1 MSITNKNDFH
11 QNNGVRVGKHVEL
24 QKPTRLTNLQ
34 AELDLNSA
42 PQYKGA
48 TPSPVLLGKKSD
60 ETPLELP
67 LKFEDISK
75 AAYKIRGHVY
85 YTQCTKNDALSEI
98 TGTDLYLKHEYKQFT
113 GSFKERGARNAL
125 EKLTDEQKKK
135 GVIAASAGNHALALS
150 YHGGLMGIP
159 VTVIMPTI
167 APLTK
172 IERCKKLGARV
183 VLHGMHIG
191 EAKEHAMNSEE
202 FQGMQYINGFD
213 DPPICAGAG
222 TIGLEILEQVPDVD
236 VIVVPV
242 GGAGLIA
249 GIALAVKTL
258 RPDVQVIG
266 VEPEK
271 AASYTKALEAGEPTP
286 VTITNTLA
294 DGLAVPTVGPHS
306 FAVARHYVDK
316 TVLINEKLVAL
327 AVLRLL
333 EHERA
338 VVEGGGAAGLAALL
352 PGGPLDVPQMKGK
365 KVVVPLCGGNID
377 ITMLGRVIERGL
389 AADRRLVR
397 FAVTVS
403 DRPGGLAAL
412 TQTIFSAGASVWDIA
427 HERAWLHTSVDQVVN
442 KVVVEVSGHEHEM
455 KLKETLEKA
464 GYSLDWDLGSEYAST
479 TAPNFPGYRPDI
491 ARK

>member
-1 MSITNKNDFH
+1 MSISNKNDYH
-11 QNNGVRVGKHVEL
+11 QNNGVKVGKNTE
-24 QKPTRLTNLQ
+24 
-34 AELDLNSA
+34 
-42 PQYKGA
+42 
-48 TPSPVLLGKKSD
+48 
-60 ETPLELP
+60 
-67 LKFEDISK
+67 
-75 AAYKIRGHVY
+75 IRGHVY
-85 YTQCTKNDALSEI
+85 HTPTTKNDALSEI
-98 TGTDLYLKHEYKQFT
+98 TGTDLWLKHEYKQFT

-125 EKLTDEQKKK
+125 EKLT
-135 GVIAASAGNHALALS
+135 GNHALALS

-191 EAKEHAMNSEE
+191 EVGNEMIDTFHGAD
-202 FQGMQYINGFD
+202 FLFD

-249 GIALAVKTL
+249 GIAMAVKTL
-258 RPDVQVIG
+258 RPEVQIIG

-271 AASYTKALEAGEPTP
+271 AASYTKALEVGEPTP

-306 FAVARHYVDK
+306 FAVARHFVDK

-397 FAVTVS
+397 FAATVS

-412 TQTIFSAGASVWDIA
+412 TQIIFSAGASVWDIA

-455 KLKETLEKA
+455 RLKATLEKA
-464 GYSLDWDLGSEYAST
+464 G
-479 TAPNFPGYRPDI
+479 
-491 ARK
+491 